1 MSGSHW
7 AGPVV
12 QFGAMPYG
20 SNIDQNPDR
29 SPAMLDL
36 GMMLMDPRI
45 PYTYTPGNPVTSK
58 VPGWV
63 DGSYIVLDAAPATL
77 AAANIAASQSPAAGA
92 INLVSVTGAGI
103 TAGVSIVRADTG
115 AIVTG
120 LLAIDG
126 AAGFTAFGSN
136 AQFNAW
142 DPATMLSRAVQIV
155 SGGNDTGIQ
164 FTVNGYDV
172 YGYPM
177 TATVTG
183 ASGAAATTLKTF
195 KYISSVTHTGSVA
208 GTVTVGTTD
217 TFGLPL
223 RVTDFFYLDLFW
235 NGAFIT
241 ATTGFTAAVVTSPST
256 ALLGDVRGKYAV
268 QSASD
273 GTKRLQVCIMLSP
286 AALATMNTTTN
297 GYPIGMF
304 GVAQV

>member
-1 MSGSHW
+1 MAGSHW
-7 AGPVV
+7 AGPVI
-12 QFGAMPYG
+12 QFGAAPYG
-20 SNIDQNPDR
+20 SNIDMNPDR
-29 SPAMLDL
+29 APSQFDL

-45 PYTYTPGNPVTSK
+45 PYTYQPGNPVTSK
-58 VPGWV
+58 VAGWV

-77 AAANIAASQSPAAGA
+77 NAANIAASQSPGAGA
-92 INLVSVTGAGI
+92 ITLTAGAGVTGS
-103 TAGVSIVRADTG
+103 TSIVRADTG
-115 AIVTG
+115 AVVTG

-126 AAGFTAFGSN
+126 AAGFTGFGSN

-142 DPATMLSRAVQIV
+142 DPATMLSRAVTIT
-155 SGGNDTGIQ
+155 SGGVDTGIT

-172 YGYPM
+172 YGYPL

-195 KYISSVTHTGSVA
+195 KYIASVTHTGSVA
-208 GTVTVGTTD
+208 STVTVGTAD
-217 TFGLPL
+217 IFGLPL

-235 NGAFIT
+235 AGAFIT
-241 ATTGFTAAVVTSPST
+241 ATTGFTAGVVTSPST

-268 QSASD
+268 QSAAD
-273 GTKRLQVCIMLSP
+273 GTKRLQICISLSP

-297 GYPIGMF
+297 GYPIGLF